1 MVNNQK
7 QYSSVRGNQI
17 YCINYQG
24 CPICYGCRAYDSRD
38 PECYNCKLADDKMG
52 RKYNICNK
60 ELHESWKIN
69 KIITRNKFKVN
80 EDIKFKN
87 GGKQ

>member
-24 CPICYGCRAYDSRD
+24 CPLCYGCRAYDSRD

-52 RKYNICNK
+52 KKYNICNK
-60 ELHESWKIN
+60 ELHES
-69 KIITRNKFKVN
+69 
-80 EDIKFKN
+80 
-87 GGKQ
+87 